1 MQGHAGAG
9 SVCKRSYDLN
19 TMSSSRPPI
28 LDRAH
33 AEFIS
38 GAVSINAASCRPGG
52 FPALARG
59 LGCRVAEDCNSVNV
73 IFGVKAAAD
82 VLDGVRRS
90 GALAVVFSEPSTH
103 RTLQLKGDDALV
115 LRLEPG
121 DAALVDHYR
130 DGFVGVLAPYG
141 HTEEMVRALLACSVD
156 ELVMVRF
163 TPTSAFSQTP
173 GPHAGEPLAGAR

>member
-1 MQGHAGAG
+1 MPNSFA
-9 SVCKRSYDLN
+9 
-19 TMSSSRPPI
+19 PI
-28 LDRAH
+28 LDGAH

-38 GAVSINAASCRPGG
+38 GAVSINAASCRTGG

-59 LGCRVAEDCNSVNV
+59 VGCRVADDRRSVNV
-73 IFGVKAAAD
+73 LFGATAAGD

-90 GALAVVFSEPSTH
+90 GSIAIVFSDPGTH

-115 LRLEPG
+115 LRSECG
-121 DAALVDHYR
+121 DEHLVARYR
-130 DGFVGVLAPYG
+130 DAFVAVLAPYG
-141 HTEEMVRALLACSVD
+141 HTEEMVRALLACPVD
-156 ELVMVRF
+156 DLVVVHF